1 MVCPTFGLPPITY
14 HPQPNLVCQV
24 AVMHRRPNLASRSL
38 IFTLLRICSGLAVLC
53 IPVAIIIGRPP
64 EQILIIVVA
73 TLICLATTVAY
84 WLRIEHA
91 RYLII
96 IALTLAGGLLL
107 PEPYVSERFAIVTL
121 MPPIMALLFAG
132 AGWIV
137 GSAVAINLLLII
149 RAGWQGIYLDPI
161 ILVVWTMIISG
172 IYLARIVTDRALRQ
186 AAEQA
191 QLLEEERL
199 HLAERVAERTLELS
213 VMNTELL
220 RAHQIKDAF
229 LATVSHELRTPLNVI
244 LGNTELLEEQVY
256 GTLNSGQQRAVRA
269 IGAGGDQ
276 LLRLI
281 EELLDL
287 SQLQAGSIEL
297 HPERLP
303 IADLCAECL
312 RQIGPAAQQKQLTT
326 LLDLDPQ
333 LEYIWADQR
342 RLRRILLNL
351 LTNAVKFTPPG
362 KQIGLRVQADAAAQ
376 LLRFIVWDEGIGISP
391 EQQARLFE
399 PFVQIDDSFA
409 RQYAGLGLGLALAQQ
424 LAALQG
430 SSITIESTLGQGAAF
445 ILTMPWVGGR

>member
-1 MVCPTFGLPPITY
+1 
-14 HPQPNLVCQV
+14 
-24 AVMHRRPNLASRSL
+24 MHRPPNLASRSL
-38 IFTLLRICSGLAVLC
+38 IFTLLRICSGLALLC

-64 EQILIIVVA
+64 AQLLIIVVA
-73 TLICLATTVAY
+73 ALICLATTIAY

-91 RYLII
+91 RYVII
-96 IALTLAGGLLL
+96 IALTMAGGLLL
-107 PEPYVSERFAIVTL
+107 PEPYVSERFALVTL
-121 MPPIMALLFAG
+121 MPPIMALLFASPR
-132 AGWIV
+132 WIV
-137 GSAVAINLLLII
+137 GSAVSINLLLII

-186 AAEQA
+186 ATEQA

-229 LATVSHELRTPLNVI
+229 LAIVSHELRTPLNVI
-244 LGNTELLEEQVY
+244 LGNTELLEEQIY
-256 GTLNSGQQRAVRA
+256 GALNSGQQRAVRA
-269 IGAGGDQ
+269 IGAGGGQ

-287 SQLQAGSIEL
+287 SQLQAGSVEL
-297 HPERLP
+297 QPELLP

-312 RQIGPAAQQKQLTT
+312 RQIGPAAQQKQLIM

-351 LTNAVKFTPPG
+351 LSNAVKFTPPG
-362 KQIGLRVQADAAAQ
+362 KKIGLRVRADAAAQ
-376 LLRFIVWDEGIGISP
+376 LLSFIVWDEGIGISP

-430 SSITIESTLGQGAAF
+430 SSITIESTLGHGAAF
-445 ILTMPWVGGR
+445 TLTMPWVGGR